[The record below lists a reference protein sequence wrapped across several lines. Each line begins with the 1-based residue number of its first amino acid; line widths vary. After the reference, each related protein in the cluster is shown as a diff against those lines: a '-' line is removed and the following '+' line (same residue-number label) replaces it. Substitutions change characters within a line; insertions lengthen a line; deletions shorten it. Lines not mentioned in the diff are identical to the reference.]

1 MIIGLI
7 GRAGA
12 GKDYTFL
19 RMLTMGLPV
28 QRRAFADQL
37 RGEIE
42 AILGV
47 DPDIWQKPYRDEVR
61 RLLQWWGTDL
71 RRAADPRYWLDQML
85 GGLNALERKGV
96 IPVVTDARFINEAD
110 VIQELGGI
118 IVRVF
123 APDDIR
129 KERLG
134 GILPPAHAS
143 EDELEL
149 IAADYDILSV
159 PGIEFP
165 SDLLARIEAAI

>member
-12 GKDYTFL
+12 GKDYTFV
-19 RMLTMGLPV
+19 RMVKMGLPV

-47 DPDIWQKPYRDEVR
+47 DTDIWKKPYRDEVR

-71 RRAADPRYWLDQML
+71 RRAADPGYWLNQML
-85 GGLNALERKGV
+85 GGLRALESNGV

-110 VIQELGGI
+110 VIQSLGGI
-118 IVRVF
+118 IVRVW
-123 APDDIR
+123 APDDVR

-149 IAADYDILSV
+149 IAADYDIESM
-159 PGIEFP
+159 PGVEFP
-165 SDLLARIEAAI
+165 ADLLKRIQAA